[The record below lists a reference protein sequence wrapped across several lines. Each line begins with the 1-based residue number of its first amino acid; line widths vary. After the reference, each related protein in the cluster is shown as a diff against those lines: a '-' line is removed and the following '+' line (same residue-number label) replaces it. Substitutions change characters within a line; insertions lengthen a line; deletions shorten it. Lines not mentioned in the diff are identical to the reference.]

1 MRNYLVSLPH
11 AVSSADINDFTYD
24 ISGNMITRETSGGTQ
39 TLINNAENHLVE
51 VKITECGM
59 LTSWGHR

>member
-1 MRNYLVSLPH
+1 MTLNIV
-11 AVSSADINDFTYD
+11 NQFTFTHD
-24 ISGNMITRETSGGTQ
+24 CSGNMISRETSGGTQ